1 MPNLYKLFPHFL
13 YGFFLSSL
21 LIVVVVSPPILYYS
35 GVGVLVE
42 AYIVLIAP
50 LATVIGIFNALVAL
64 EK

>member
-1 MPNLYKLFPHFL
+1 MSYLYKLFPHFL

-21 LIVVVVSPPILYYS
+21 LIVTVVSPPILYYL

-50 LATVIGIFNALVAL
+50 LAITTGIFNALAAL